1 MRGENGADFFMA
13 RTYWRAVTSSN
24 MADGLYYCHRWYPY
38 HNKSIANQNTL
49 EKANGTGTANTG
61 NKGYTILLTKTCM
74 HLITTDRTK
83 IIYSMYR
90 EGEVSVHRACCE
102 RTTQPYSLGGE
113 GGTIYPGY

>member
-61 NKGYTILLTKTCM
+61 NKGYTILLMSFESGLQVELKT
-74 HLITTDRTK
+74 
-83 IIYSMYR
+83 
-90 EGEVSVHRACCE
+90 V
-102 RTTQPYSLGGE
+102 Q
-113 GGTIYPGY
+113 